1 MKHVTYKDEYTL
13 IHNRDEFLEF
23 LNYCV
28 TSKFQKVN
36 LPPIPMYLDCLV
48 GSQDFIGGNQPKIGN
63 MHIRVISI
71 EGLPMESYPGILDS
85 LNHLPVEYRWN
96 SRFIFFDNEDA
107 KAIINSTRKK
117 WKQKIRGFKDQIMN
131 SSGGAIDYDAM
142 SMASDAESAM
152 SEVASGMVK
161 FGDYTSSIIFAHE
174 KEEVLNEAVELVA
187 KTIRNLGFTARIE
200 TLNAV
205 EAYLGSLPG
214 HGYPNIRKS
223 IIHTMNLADLLPT
236 TSIWPGLE
244 HNPCPFYAQNS
255 PPLFYGATTGYSPFR
270 VSLHVGDVGHT
281 LILGPTGSGK
291 STLLSFII
299 AQHFRYKNAQV
310 FCFDKGY
317 SAYVLAK
324 ACGGEH
330 YAIAGEKSTLAF
342 CPLAS
347 IENESERFW
356 AKDWIETLLE
366 LQGIAITPNYRQ
378 KIHQA
383 IELLSKSS
391 SKTMTDFVNT
401 LQDIELREA
410 LSPYTLAGS
419 MGSLLDAQSDGLNKS
434 KFQVFEMEHLMQ
446 LGEKNVA
453 PVLTY
458 LFHKIEKNL
467 DGSPTLI
474 ILDESWLFISH
485 PIFRNKIREWLKVLR
500 KNNTAVI
507 FATQSISDIAKSPI
521 RDVIYESCPTK
532 ILLPNME
539 ATNEVS
545 REEYKRIG
553 LNDRQTELIKT
564 SIPKRHYYYTSP
576 YGKRL
581 FELGLGNVAKT
592 FVTASS
598 KEQIKLVD
606 SLIETYGES
615 WPAEWLKYNGHA
627 EWAEAWRLFK

>member
-1 MKHVTYKDEYTL
+1 
-13 IHNRDEFLEF
+13 
-23 LNYCV
+23 LN
-28 TSKFQKVN
+28 
-36 LPPIPMYLDCLV
+36 IA
-48 GSQDFIGGNQPKIGN
+48 GIA
-63 MHIRVISI
+63 
-71 EGLPMESYPGILDS
+71 GL
-85 LNHLPVEYRWN
+85 
-96 SRFIFFDNEDA
+96 FFFDNEDA

-142 SMASDAESAM
+142 SMASDAENAM
-152 SEVASGMVK
+152 SEVSSGMVK
-161 FGDYTSSIIFAHE
+161 FGDYTSSIILTHE
-174 KEEVLNEAVELVA
+174 KEELLDEAVELVA
-187 KTIRNLGFTARIE
+187 KTIRNLGFAARIE
-200 TLNAV
+200 TINSV

-214 HGYPNIRKS
+214 HGYQNIRKS

-244 HNPCPFYAQNS
+244 HNPCPLYAQNS

-270 VSLHVGDVGHT
+270 ISLHVGDVGHT

-330 YAIAGEKSTLAF
+330 YAIAGEKSSLAF
-342 CPLAS
+342 CPLS
-347 IENESERFW
+347 VIQNESERFW

-366 LQGIAITPNYRQ
+366 LQGIIITPNYRQ

-383 IELLSKSS
+383 IELLSKST

-419 MGSLLDAQSDGLNKS
+419 MGSLLDAQQDGLGKS

-467 DGSPTLI
+467 DGTPSLI

-485 PIFRNKIREWLKVLR
+485 PIFRDKIREWLKVLR

-507 FATQSISDIAKSPI
+507 FATQSISDIANSPI

-539 ATNEVS
+539 ATNEVC
-545 REEYKRIG
+545 REEYRRIG
-553 LNDRQTELIKT
+553 LSGRQIELIKT

-581 FELGLGNVAKT
+581 FELGLGNVAKCFT
-592 FVTASS
+592 TASS

-606 SLIETYGES
+606 SLIDTYGES
-615 WPAEWLKYNGHA
+615 WPAEWLKYNGHN
-627 EWAEAWRLFK
+627 EWAEAWKLFK